1 MDKLFA
7 VCGAL
12 TIGVLALALAGRA
25 HAQEPATPIPP
36 ASEAPLVETP
46 APASAAGVA
55 PVEPAPPE
63 LQPSAAAALAAE
75 APDAK
80 HVATSAPAAGKEP
93 RSWFWRPRLRAE
105 FGDGPEPWSLTLYG
119 FVEADFIFDSTR
131 SYDDAIGATL
141 VARSDTYEG
150 QVGRTQFSVRNS
162 RLGLLF
168 TSPTIAGVKG
178 SAVLEA
184 DFFGNP
190 AQEPDSGGS
199 SEEAF
204 FDSPVLRLRQ
214 AYLQLQNDYVDVL
227 AGQTYTV
234 FGFQN
239 TYSPCTLEFLGIP
252 NQLFSRTAQLRLSHE
267 FFIARDLSIEV
278 AAAAVRP
285 AQRDSGV
292 PDVQAGV
299 RFNVPGWKGI
309 STPGNTGT
317 RALPMSIAI
326 SGTLRQFKVNAFTP
340 PPTQRSN
347 SATGW
352 GLSLDAFVPI
362 IPAADGDDR
371 GNRLSLLGS
380 FVTGTGIADL
390 LTAGGGASFPTLP
403 NPAQANPPPEY
414 TANIDDG
421 LVTFDT
427 QGVVHTIDWWA
438 LRAGLQYYLP
448 PSGRLVVSANY
459 TLGYSDNMAELFP
472 KGGAEIELLTRVA
485 DRSQY
490 ADLNLLW
497 DATPSVRFGLSGQYS
512 TVEYLDDDA
521 PHNVRVMGQALYAF

>member
-1 MDKLFA
+1 MDKL
-7 VCGAL
+7 CQAL
-12 TIGVLALALAGRA
+12 TLGACALALAVSCNA
-25 HAQEPATPIPP
+25 HAQEPAAENPP
-36 ASEAPLVETP
+36 PNELP
-46 APASAAGVA
+46 AIDAGVA
-55 PVEPAPPE
+55 PPEPAPPP
-63 LQPSAAAALAAE
+63 QPPSATAALVVADE
-75 APDAK
+75 PDAK
-80 HVATSAPAAGKEP
+80 HVAASAPVEAH
-93 RSWFWRPRLRAE
+93 SWFWRPPLRAE
-105 FGDGPEPWSLTLYG
+105 LGDGPERWSVTLYG
-119 FVEADFIFDSTR
+119 FAEADFIFDSTR
-131 SYDDAIGATL
+131 SYDDAIGSTL

-150 QVGRTQFSVRNS
+150 QAGRSQFSVRNS
-162 RLGLLF
+162 RVGLLF
-168 TSPTIAGVKG
+168 GSPAFAGVKG

-190 AQEPDSGGS
+190 AQPPDSGGS
-199 SEEAF
+199 SEHAF

-214 AYLQLQNDYVDVL
+214 AYLQLQNPYVDVL

-239 TYSPCTLEFLGIP
+239 AYSPCTLEFLGIP
-252 NQLFSRTAQLRLSHE
+252 NQLFSRTTQLRLSHE
-267 FFIARDLSIEV
+267 FFLARDLSIDV

-292 PDVQAGV
+292 PDAQAGV
-299 RFNVPGWKGI
+299 RLNVYGWKGI
-309 STPGNTGT
+309 TTPGNTGT
-317 RALPMSIAI
+317 RALPLSIAV
-326 SGTLRQFKVNAFTP
+326 SGTLRQFKVNAFAP

-352 GLSLDAFVPI
+352 GLSVDAFVPI
-362 IPAADGDDR
+362 ISAAHADDR

-390 LTAGGGASFPTLP
+390 LTSGGGASFPTLP
-403 NPAQANPPPEY
+403 NPAQANPAPEY

-438 LRAGLQYYLP
+438 LRMGLQYYLP
-448 PSGRLVVSANY
+448 PSGRLIVSANY
-459 TLGYSDNMAELFP
+459 TMGYSENMAELFP

-490 ADLNLLW
+490 ADLNLMW
-497 DATPSVRFGLSGQYS
+497 DVTPAVRVGISGQYS
-512 TVEYLDDDA
+512 KVDYLDGDA

>member
-1 MDKLFA
+1 MHKLFA
-7 VCGAL
+7 VCQAL
-12 TIGVLALALAGRA
+12 TLVALAGRA
-25 HAQEPATPIPP
+25 HAQEPATTNPP
-36 ASEAPLVETP
+36 ASETPMVEAP
-46 APASAAGVA
+46 APASEAVA
-55 PVEPAPPE
+55 PAEPAPPVQ
-63 LQPSAAAALAAE
+63 QPAAAAAVVASE
-75 APDAK
+75 APHAK
-80 HVATSAPAAGKEP
+80 QVAASAPAAREEP
-93 RSWFWRPRLRAE
+93 RSWFWRPRLRAA
-105 FGDGPEPWSLTLYG
+105 FGDEPDQWSVTLYG

-150 QVGRTQFSVRNS
+150 QVGRAQFSVRNS

-168 TSPTIAGVKG
+168 ASPTIAGMKA
-178 SAVLEA
+178 SAVLEV
-184 DFFGNP
+184 DFFGDP

-239 TYSPCTLEFLGIP
+239 AYSPCTLEFLGIP

-317 RALPMSIAI
+317 RALPLSIAI

-352 GLSLDAFVPI
+352 GLSVDAFVPI

-414 TANIDDG
+414 TGNIDDG

-448 PSGRLVVSANY
+448 PAGRLIVSANY
-459 TLGYSDNMAELFP
+459 TLGYSDNLAELFP

-490 ADLNLLW
+490 ADLNLMW
-497 DATPSVRFGLSGQYS
+497 DATPSIRFGLSGQYS
-512 TVEYLDDDA
+512 KVEYLDGDA
-521 PHNVRVMGQALYAF
+521 PHNVRGMAQALYAF